1 MQISQVKLQ
10 IHSSKVGFLKGVW
23 QGFWKQ
29 KKMISFIVGDRR
41 QNFVIYHLLDI
52 QNVQATDMRYNKDK
66 TRIRIQI
73 VRQYVATHSL
83 LWSQPSTA
91 LRVALADLKRLK
103 KVKQVQAQGLWFTR
117 IFIVLLEQVAA
128 ANVATTFVGAERT
141 KSSVHLGLESFT
153 TLLRKLSLRVT
164 HALQV
169 QTLRSWAPG
178 DNLVK
183 ARTDLFFALWSYF
196 RCTDKD

>member
-23 QGFWKQ
+23 QGFWMQEKNIFF
-29 KKMISFIVGDRR
+29 KVILL
-41 QNFVIYHLLDI
+41 IYHLLDI

>member
-29 KKMISFIVGDRR
+29 KKNYFFIVGDRR

-117 IFIVLLEQVAA
+117 IFIVLLEQVAV